1 MLLID
6 TNVLAYLLIEGE
18 RSADA
23 QKLSRLDP
31 DWRSEAFIFVEFTNV
46 LVRSI
51 LLKRMSLDLAQNLL
65 SKAEVILGGKLARV
79 PHPEA
84 LAVAAE
90 HRVTAYDARFLT
102 LARHLRVKLVTEDAR
117 LRAAAPNLTQSL
129 AEAARSG

>member
-1 MLLID
+1 MLLVE

-31 DWRSEAFIFVEFTNV
+31 GWRGEAFILVEFTNV

-51 LLKRMSLDLAQNLL
+51 LVKRMNLDLAQNLL
-65 SKAEVILGGKLARV
+65 SKANVLLDGKLARV
-79 PHPEA
+79 PHSEA

-102 LARHLRVKLVTEDAR
+102 LDG
-117 LRAAAPNLTQSL
+117 N
-129 AEAARSG
+129 SGSNW